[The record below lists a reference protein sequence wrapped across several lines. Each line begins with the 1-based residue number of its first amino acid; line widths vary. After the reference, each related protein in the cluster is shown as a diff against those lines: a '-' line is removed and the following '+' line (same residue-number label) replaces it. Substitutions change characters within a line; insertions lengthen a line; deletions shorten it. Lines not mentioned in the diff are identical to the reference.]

1 MVRSHPTGG
10 PGRGIPR
17 PGLAVVVVLALVT
30 GLIPTGPAG
39 RALAQGADAA
49 RAGYRQARAAANA
62 AEGAAKRAEA
72 RLAEVGR
79 QWKEAA
85 NAQRRLARRLA
96 TLRDRRAQAEEVRN
110 RERLALRAQAAQTYK
125 FGVQRNAAI
134 LEMVRQAT
142 EGSTL
147 ARDLH
152 VMGIVVDRQVG
163 RYRQAA
169 ERVAALETSEARTVR
184 RWREAVDAAYRAS
197 EAIAEAEVEV
207 VRARRAA
214 DEVEATTVVALERL
228 QGALADVEDAR
239 PGRAGPRPGRGGA
252 PGAGGSDGK
261 GAGPPPLTAAMVRAR
276 RAALSRS
283 RALPD
288 GAYRLRRDLVCVA
301 EDPEFTNDYH
311 FDRHPYRRHKGT
323 DLFAP
328 RGTPVTSPATGRIA
342 KLDRVDNYDGKRDL
356 GGISVTV
363 RTSSGDRWYLAHLQ
377 RIAEGLRVG
386 DRVRA
391 GQLVGRMGTSGN
403 AAGTPPHVHVGLYAP
418 SGGGRGP
425 TNPFPSLAVACHGPE
440 AQQAP
445 ALPWLG
451 HLMPPMIA
459 P

>member
-1 MVRSHPTGG
+1 MRFT
-10 PGRGIPR
+10 R
-17 PGLAVVVVLALVT
+17 PGLAAMVVALALVT
-30 GLIPTGPAG
+30 SLIPTGRG
-39 RALAQGADAA
+39 DHALGQDAAAA
-49 RAGYRQARAAANA
+49 RAGYRQARVAANA
-62 AEGAAKRAEA
+62 AEGEAKRAEA

-85 NAQRRLARRLA
+85 NTQRRLARHLD

-169 ERVAALETSEARTVR
+169 ERVAALEESEARTVR
-184 RWREAVDAAYRAS
+184 RWRDAVDAAYRAS
-197 EAIAEAEVEV
+197 GAIGDAEVEV
-207 VRARRAA
+207 MRARRAEH
-214 DEVEATTVVALERL
+214 EVEAATIAALERL
-228 QGALADVEDAR
+228 QRSLANMQAAR
-239 PGRAGPRPGRGGA
+239 PGRRQARPGGGGT
-252 PGAGGSDGK
+252 PGRAADDGK
-261 GAGPPPLTAAMVRAR
+261 DGGPPRLTAAMVRAR
-276 RAALSRS
+276 RGALSRS

-288 GAYRLRRDLVCVA
+288 EAFRLRRDLVCVA

-328 RGTPVTSPATGRIA
+328 RGTPVTAPAAGRVV

-363 RTSSGDRWYLAHLQ
+363 QTSSGDRWYLSHLQ

-403 AAGTPPHVHVGLYAP
+403 AAGTPPHVHVGLYVPA
-418 SGGGRGP
+418 GGGRGP
-425 TNPFPSLAVACHGPE
+425 TNPFPSLAAACHGPE